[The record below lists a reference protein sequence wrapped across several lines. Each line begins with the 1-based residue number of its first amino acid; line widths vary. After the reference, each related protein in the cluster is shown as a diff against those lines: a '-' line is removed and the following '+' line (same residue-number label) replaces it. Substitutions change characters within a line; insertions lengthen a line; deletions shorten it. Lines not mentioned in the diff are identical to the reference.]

1 MITHVDSF
9 WRLRMVRK
17 ALHTTDFGICLSK
30 DTLNFLAEK
39 GVPAQQ
45 LRAITPGYDGDIK
58 PRRVVIGLTT
68 HLYPNKCKREDVLL
82 EVCQKRR
89 LDDFRFVIF
98 GNGWEPVLPVLLDAG
113 AEVEH
118 TPGTQDYLADYQ
130 KIKAAVP
137 FFDYYLYMG
146 LDEGSMGILDALA
159 AGVPTI
165 VTPQGFHLDIP
176 GGITNPFWDACQLG
190 EIFDRIVAQRR
201 QRVESVSKRSWHTYA
216 QEHARIWHALIDGEK
231 MENPE
236 ALSQPSSIKNA
247 PAAVQRSEKILYYM
261 RPMRNLWL
269 KRRNKD

>member
-1 MITHVDSF
+1 MDDKKVSLVLPRFSRGGILEKFALRLGEHLPSLGFEPVISDQPLPEAAINHWLIYHNVGGKYQRGSFMITHVDSF

-146 LDEGSMGILDALA
+146 LDEGSMGILVELQILSGMLA
-159 AGVPTI
+159 
-165 VTPQGFHLDIP
+165 
-176 GGITNPFWDACQLG
+176 
-190 EIFDRIVAQRR
+190 
-201 QRVESVSKRSWHTYA
+201 S
-216 QEHARIWHALIDGEK
+216 
-231 MENPE
+231 
-236 ALSQPSSIKNA
+236 
-247 PAAVQRSEKILYYM
+247 
-261 RPMRNLWL
+261 
-269 KRRNKD
+269 